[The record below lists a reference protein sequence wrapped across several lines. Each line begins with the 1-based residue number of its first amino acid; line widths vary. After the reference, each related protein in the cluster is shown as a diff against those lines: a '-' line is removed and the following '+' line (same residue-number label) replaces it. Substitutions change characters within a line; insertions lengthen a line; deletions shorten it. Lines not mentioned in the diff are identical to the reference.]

1 MQNNIEFELLMEL
14 KKTRSILINPASKEF
29 ISYSSGRITTP
40 INIDNGFLNPS
51 LYLNKNATTLRICQ
65 EFQDT
70 ALYLDQNGEKNG
82 SLEYGFTD
90 NGENLFCKITDFSGV
105 INPETPDMQR
115 IIQFDQNSNNSLPI
129 QWDKLK
135 PYIKWC
141 YQVKYNNK
149 IPDIL
154 NYKIFWTNL
163 EPEGFIICAVNP
175 AEKTLIVSIPNQFNR
190 LIGNAKKQDN
200 NNNNINMIAA
210 FWPEL
215 KIRKEFKL
223 DQISILSDELLNKF
237 PEIQSG
243 IIRVT
248 KYHSS
253 DLIITSQT
261 HISCC

>member
-1 MQNNIEFELLMEL
+1 MQNNIENELLMEL
-14 KKTRSILINPASKEF
+14 KKTRSILINPSTKEF
-29 ISYSSGRITTP
+29 ISYNNGRITTP
-40 INIDNGFLNPS
+40 INIYNRSINPS
-51 LYLNKNATTLRICQ
+51 LYLNRNDTTLRICQ
-65 EFQDT
+65 EFQNT
-70 ALYLDQNGEKNG
+70 ALYLDQNKDKCG

-90 NGENLFCKITDFSGV
+90 NGEKIFCKITDFSGV

-115 IIQFDQNSNNSLPI
+115 IIQFDQNSDNSDPI

-135 PYIKWC
+135 QYIKWS
-141 YQVKYNNK
+141 YQIKNNSK

-175 AEKTLIVSIPNQFNR
+175 SEKTLIVSITNQFNR
-190 LIGNAKKQDN
+190 LIGNVQKQDN
-200 NNNNINMIAA
+200 NNNNINMISA

-215 KIRKEFKL
+215 KIRKEFRS

-237 PEIQSG
+237 PEIQPG
-243 IIRVT
+243 IIKIT

-253 DLIITSQT
+253 DLLITSQT